1 VAGTASGGRRERPVT
16 AIDVA
21 AAAGVSVA
29 TVSRTVHQPERVS
42 EATRRRVQEA
52 IERLGYRAEPL
63 DDDGGEAAVRITQVA
78 RAAGVSI
85 STVSRVVNR
94 PDTVLAETRERVQE
108 AIERLGYRPNR
119 VASGLR
125 SGLTRTGAL
134 LVADVSQPW
143 YAKLTKAVEA
153 ELDRWGYTAYVY
165 DLDHDAANLAR
176 YLEGC
181 PQQGVEGVILSTGD
195 RLDAAAEAALERV
208 HARIPVVLASQQ
220 LDRLE
225 IPSVVYDDRGGARAA
240 TEHLLAGGAAPVA
253 FLGELPRSHLG
264 EERCR
269 GYADALRAA
278 GEDARGWRWPVRGY
292 DYRHG
297 FDATGAALAAGR
309 VPGGILA
316 VNDQLAIGAMR
327 ALHDHGLTVPGD
339 VAVVGFGDLEL
350 APFVRPSL
358 SSVQGPVDEIAASAC
373 SALVA
378 LLRDEP
384 APQRQVIGR
393 SLVVRES
400 SRRGG

>member
-1 VAGTASGGRRERPVT
+1 MTIS
-16 AIDVA
+16 DVA

-42 EATRRRVQEA
+42 ELTRTRVQEA
-52 IERLGYRAEPL
+52 IARLGYRAEPVEG
-63 DDDGGEAAVRITQVA
+63 DGEATVRITQVA

-85 STVSRVVNR
+85 ATVSRVVNR
-94 PDTVLAETRERVQE
+94 PETVLSATRERVQE
-108 AIERLGYRPNR
+108 AIERLGYTPNR

-125 SGLTRTGAL
+125 SGLTRTVAL

-165 DLDHDAANLAR
+165 DLDHDPENLAR
-176 YLEGC
+176 YLESC

-195 RLDAAAEAALERV
+195 RLDAAAEAAIERV
-208 HARIPVVLASQQ
+208 HARIPLVLASQP
-220 LDRLE
+220 LEGLE

-264 EERCR
+264 AERFR

-278 GEDARGWRWPVRGY
+278 GEDPDAWRWPVRGY

-297 FDATGAALAAGR
+297 WDATREALADGR

-316 VNDQLAIGAMR
+316 VNDQLAVGAMR
-327 ALHDHGLTVPGD
+327 AVHDHGLSVPAD

-350 APFVRPSL
+350 APFLRPAL

-373 SALVA
+373 RALVA

-384 APQRQVIGR
+384 APQRQVIAR

-400 SRRGG
+400 SAR

>member
-1 VAGTASGGRRERPVT
+1 MARGGNGGRRERPATVM
-16 AIDVA
+16 DVA
-21 AAAGVSVA
+21 AAAGVSIA

-42 EATRRRVQEA
+42 ADTRLRVEAEIA
-52 IERLGYRAEPL
+52 RLGYRTEP
-63 DDDGGEAAVRITQVA
+63 DGGRDATVRITQVA
-78 RAAGVSI
+78 TEAGVAI
-85 STVSRVVNR
+85 SNVSRVMNR
-94 PDTVLAETRERVQE
+94 PETVSAETRERVQE

-125 SGLTRTGAL
+125 SGLTRTVAL

-153 ELDRWGYTAYVY
+153 ELGRWGYTAYVY

-176 YLEGC
+176 YLESC

-195 RLDAAAEAALERV
+195 RLDASAVEAIATV
-208 HARIPVVLASQQ
+208 HARIPIVLASQQ

-225 IPSVVYDDRGGARAA
+225 IPSVVYDDRGGAREA

-264 EERCR
+264 SERFD

-278 GEDARGWRWPVRGY
+278 GEDPAAWRWPVRGY

-297 FDATGAALAAGR
+297 YDATREALADGR
-309 VPGGILA
+309 IPRGILA

-327 ALHDHGLTVPGD
+327 ALHDHGLDVPGD

-350 APFVRPSL
+350 APFLRPSL
-358 SSVQGPVDEIAASAC
+358 SSVQGPVAEIAANAC
-373 SALVA
+373 SALIA

-384 APQRQVIGR
+384 APQRQVIAR

-400 SRRGG
+400 SSR